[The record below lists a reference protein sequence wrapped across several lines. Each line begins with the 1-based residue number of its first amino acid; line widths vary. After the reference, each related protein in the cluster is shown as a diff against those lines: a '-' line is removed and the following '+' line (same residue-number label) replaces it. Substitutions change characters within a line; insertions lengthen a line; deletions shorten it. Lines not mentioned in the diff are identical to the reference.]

1 MFPSSEIILKHELKS
16 NPEPLKNKYLFVA
29 KNTIEWEG

>member
-1 MFPSSEIILKHELKS
+1 MKLMFPSSEIVSKHELKS

-29 KNTIEWEG
+29 KKYL